1 MRYKDNEKLIRNG
14 LWTKTSSTTATILKT
29 TCWQSRTYTFVDVA
43 ITALLH
49 VRRLLW
55 SCKSSKAVAFRG
67 AFGQLPTC
75 INKPTNKIKEMNKR
89 MNKPNTQQHT
99 NEIKLHSMPKQHL
112 QHMQHNTIF
121 LKLLEGHNKR
131 KGTKLILY
139 FNRGVQIKSNTTT
152 PVTFIKP
159 YSKRYKQNAQMKFER
174 KPRK

>member
-112 QHMQHNTIF
+112 QHMQWKHFNTLHNFSKIAWGSQW
-121 LKLLEGHNKR
+121 K
-131 KGTKLILY
+131 KGDKTHTV
-139 FNRGVQIKSNTTT
+139 FQ
-152 PVTFIKP
+152 
-159 YSKRYKQNAQMKFER
+159 
-174 KPRK
+174 